1 MNTSK
6 LNKKKKINSNYVKV
20 NDMYIDEVENVIN
33 SVLENKKPKIDGWDA
48 LKTLKIGVA
57 LLESASKDK
66 IIKL

>member
-1 MNTSK
+1 
-6 LNKKKKINSNYVKV
+6 
-20 NDMYIDEVENVIN
+20 MYIDEVENVIN